1 MDLILINK
9 PGTSGHDIKHWRPIG
24 LRHPLSKCVLNM
36 LLDEVR
42 PYVRQLVTCVPQFA
56 YLMSFTPGDV
66 CHFGSPI
73 FTIHVLPKALL
84 TKVVELKNRVLRR
97 PKLEEKSVEFFMV
110 AELLAARDF
119 ETRSGPGCS
128 SGRLSS

>member
-1 MDLILINK
+1 
-9 PGTSGHDIKHWRPIG
+9 
-24 LRHPLSKCVLNM
+24 
-36 LLDEVR
+36 
-42 PYVRQLVTCVPQFA
+42 
-56 YLMSFTPGDV
+56 MSFTLGDV

-84 TKVVELKNRVLRR
+84 TKVVELKNRALRR

-110 AELLAARDF
+110 AELLAAWDF

-128 SGRLSS
+128 SGASVRGCFLE

>member
-1 MDLILINK
+1 
-9 PGTSGHDIKHWRPIG
+9 
-24 LRHPLSKCVLNM
+24 
-36 LLDEVR
+36 
-42 PYVRQLVTCVPQFA
+42 
-56 YLMSFTPGDV
+56 MSFTSGDA

-128 SGRLSS
+128 SGPACAIAFLSKDFRELLRCHRDPAFCLGA